1 MSAKDRFS
9 LLLAL
14 LCGFSV
20 AFALLLSLTVFAPLA
35 GQLLPGGDR
44 LMVIDAAAQA
54 ETFRRGA
61 IALSSFWFWSAVA
74 VLGMFCSLEIWKWMR
89 G

>member
-1 MSAKDRFS
+1 MRDRLRLS
-9 LLLAL
+9 IAV
-14 LCGFSV
+14 LCGFSI

-35 GQLLPGGDR
+35 GQLIPGVDR

-54 ETFRRGA
+54 ATSRRA
-61 IALSSFWFWSAVA
+61 TLALGSFWFWCGAA
-74 VLGMFCSLEIWKWMR
+74 VLGTFCTLEIWKWMR

>member
-1 MSAKDRFS
+1 MTARNH
-9 LLLAL
+9 LPIALAI

-20 AFALLLSLTVFAPLA
+20 AFALLLTLTVFTPLA
-35 GQLLPGGDR
+35 GQLLPGGN

-54 ETFRRGA
+54 ETFRRA
-61 IALSSFWFWSAVA
+61 TLSLSSFWFWCATA
-74 VLGMFCSLEIWKWMR
+74 VLGMFCTLEIWKWMR

>member
-1 MSAKDRFS
+1 MRDQLR
-9 LLLAL
+9 LLVAL
-14 LCGFSV
+14 FCGFSV
-20 AFALLLSLTVFAPLA
+20 AFALLLSLAVFTPLS
-35 GQLLPGGDR
+35 GQLLPGGN

-54 ETFRRGA
+54 ETFRRA
-61 IALSSFWFWSAVA
+61 TLSLSSFWFWCAVA